1 MESYTLYCYGELR
14 KLEVIIVLK
23 SFVIRLNKSWLHFI
37 VLGVVFYNVQI
48 AMFPEPKT
56 VIGPLHASRIDTL
69 QQQWLNRFGREPS
82 AAQKQK
88 MIADELERDLLF
100 QHALDLE
107 LHRRDKIIY
116 DQLIRNMHF
125 LNMAAGKGNSE
136 LFQQALDM
144 QLHLSD
150 ELVKRR
156 LIERVQDRLLR
167 EASPAAPTEAQLLAE
182 FSDRKEQFR
191 FSARL
196 SIAHLFFNEEREEQ
210 IESVI
215 AEIQETKLNAKA
227 ARHLSAPFM
236 SGYEFHRQTPDQL
249 SRNFGAQFV
258 SELAQASPVAGQ
270 WLGPIH
276 SLYGLHY
283 VWVKA
288 IEPAREARFEEVEPQ
303 IRRDFEAK
311 IRAQALKNSIA
322 ALYNNYEVK
331 L

>member
-1 MESYTLYCYGELR
+1 
-14 KLEVIIVLK
+14 
-23 SFVIRLNKSWLHFI
+23 
-37 VLGVVFYNVQI
+37 
-48 AMFPEPKT
+48 

-100 QHALDLE
+100 QYALDLK
-107 LHRRDKIIY
+107 LHRRDKIVY

-125 LNMAAGKGNSE
+125 LNMVDGKDNDE

-156 LIERVQDRLLR
+156 LIEKAQSRLLS
-167 EASPAAPTEAQLLAE
+167 EASLAAPTEAQLRTA
-182 FSDRKEQFR
+182 FSDREEQFR
-191 FSARL
+191 LPARL
-196 SIAHLFFNEEREEQ
+196 SIAHLFFTEEREEQ
-210 IESVI
+210 IKSII
-215 AEIQETKLNAKA
+215 AEIQENKLDAKA

-249 SRNFGAQFV
+249 SRHFGAQFV

-270 WLGPIH
+270 WLGPIR
-276 SLYGLHY
+276 SVYGLHY
-283 VWVKA
+283 VWVTA
-288 IEPAREARFEEVEPQ
+288 IEPARDASFEEVEPQ
-303 IRRDFEAK
+303 IRSDLETKART
-311 IRAQALKNSIA
+311 QALKSSIA
-322 ALYNNYEVK
+322 ALYNDYEVK
-331 L
+331 M

>member
-1 MESYTLYCYGELR
+1 M
-14 KLEVIIVLK
+14 IVK
-23 SFVIRLNKSWLHFI
+23 VTKFSQPWLHFI
-37 VLGVVFYNVQI
+37 VLGVVFYNVQV
-48 AMFPEPKT
+48 AMFPEPKA

-69 QQQWLNRFGREPS
+69 QQQWFNRFGREPS

-100 QHALDLE
+100 QHALDLD
-107 LHRRDKIIY
+107 LHRRDKIVY

-125 LNMAAGKGNSE
+125 LNMAEGKDNSE

-144 QLHLSD
+144 QLHLGD

-156 LIERVQDRLLR
+156 LIDKVQNRLLS
-167 EASPAAPTEAQLLAE
+167 EASAAAPTKEQLRSE

-191 FSARL
+191 LPARL
-196 SIAHLFFNEEREEQ
+196 SIAHLFFTEEREEQ
-210 IESVI
+210 IKSVI
-215 AEIQETKLNAKA
+215 AEIQENKLDVKA

-249 SRNFGAQFV
+249 ARHFGAQFV

-270 WLGPIH
+270 WLGPIR

-283 VWVKA
+283 VWVAA
-288 IEPAREARFEEVEPQ
+288 IEPAREARFAEVEPQ
-303 IRRDFEAK
+303 IRRDLETK
-311 IRAQALKNSIA
+311 IRTQALKNSIA
-322 ALYNNYEVK
+322 ALHNEYEVK
-331 L
+331 M

>member
-1 MESYTLYCYGELR
+1 VT
-14 KLEVIIVLK
+14 IVLK

-48 AMFPEPKT
+48 AMFPEPKI

-88 MIADELERDLLF
+88 MIANELERDLLF
-100 QHALDLE
+100 QHALSLE
-107 LHRRDKIIY
+107 LHRRDKIVY

-125 LNMAAGKGNSE
+125 LNMAEGKDNSE

-144 QLHLSD
+144 QLHLND

-156 LIERVQDRLLR
+156 LIEKVQNRLLS
-167 EASPAAPTEAQLLAE
+167 EASPIAPTEAQIRAE
-182 FSDRKEQFR
+182 FLDRKEQFR
-191 FSARL
+191 IPARL
-196 SIAHLFFNEEREEQ
+196 SISHLFFNEEREEQ
-210 IESVI
+210 IKSVV
-215 AEIQETKLNAKA
+215 AEIQENKLDAKT
-227 ARHLSAPFM
+227 ARHLSALFM

-249 SRNFGAQFV
+249 SRHFGAQFV

-270 WLGPIH
+270 WLGPIR

-283 VWVKA
+283 VWVEA
-288 IEPAREARFEEVEPQ
+288 IEPARDASFEEVESQ
-303 IRRDFEAK
+303 IRRDLEAK
-311 IRAQALKNSIA
+311 ARAQALKKSIA
-322 ALYNNYEVK
+322 ALHNDYEVK
-331 L
+331 M